1 MSGSHPI
8 ALDLFFVRKENI
20 MSDDHSSNKRRNGMK
35 CCDVLLSGTALLTAL
50 AIVLAPTRYDV

>member
-1 MSGSHPI
+1 
-8 ALDLFFVRKENI
+8 
-20 MSDDHSSNKRRNGMK
+20 MSDDHSSIKRRNGMK